1 MHVAMATSSGNVPE
15 GSLTSSD
22 NSSARRTGSPLRTR
36 FSINSR
42 LVYFQSPSVA
52 ITMVPSHGDFV
63 NGRAT
68 ATPLPS
74 KGFRSCCWVSSRRWL
89 EEKNHAKES
98 PTPAPKMP
106 PFASIAAS
114 NPVVSPHSAGIV
126 NSRSI
131 LLSNCR
137 QAAAEINDAAEAR
150 TRCMNSSAASV
161 PPEIPPA
168 PSAIAINTRLSQR
181 KISTRSCN
189 SGFPA

>member
-68 ATPLPS
+68 ATP
-74 KGFRSCCWVSSRRWL
+74 
-89 EEKNHAKES
+89 HAPDRDES
-98 PTPAPKMP
+98 GRDLRQRAVRDPGDLFWSPGNPAEVT
-106 PFASIAAS
+106 A
-114 NPVVSPHSAGIV
+114 NE
-126 NSRSI
+126 R
-131 LLSNCR
+131 
-137 QAAAEINDAAEAR
+137 
-150 TRCMNSSAASV
+150 
-161 PPEIPPA
+161 
-168 PSAIAINTRLSQR
+168 
-181 KISTRSCN
+181 
-189 SGFPA
+189 